1 MDRPKYI
8 LDLCVISLYFSL
20 ANQISIHSLLLEHCH
35 HLTLKRK
42 YNCLTV
48 WIQRACTIIF
58 PFLHDHRCHCESKA
72 QQALALSGLAE
83 GGLCIGPTQWERAWR
98 VFLSYSPSRDSFIHF
113 LVWSLPAPT
122 ITITS
127 ENLKVFIQSQA
138 NSEFGLS
145 TGNQGALVNGQYRM
159 ASKAFSLVQTSRDNP
174 PSHWPPTSLWMPH
187 CLIYHKD
194 GRCW

>member
-1 MDRPKYI
+1 MNTESMYNYI
-8 LDLCVISLYFSL
+8 FL
-20 ANQISIHSLLLEHCH
+20 
-35 HLTLKRK
+35 LTLSSMS
-42 YNCLTV
+42 L
-48 WIQRACTIIF
+48 WIQSTAGLGSLWLGRRWPLYRT
-58 PFLHDHRCHCESKA
+58 HSVREGMESF
-72 QQALALSGLAE
+72 
-83 GGLCIGPTQWERAWR
+83 
-98 VFLSYSPSRDSFIHF
+98 FLSYSPSRDSFIHF